1 MTTPSTRSGQAP
13 TPPDR
18 SALLDAG
25 RAYLDRWSKWLR
37 QNPDA
42 DQTAVDAA
50 MRRGDPPPETAPA
63 FDANS
68 EAFNDS
74 PLAAVY
80 YNVRNE
86 LEERDPKKKK
96 RKWHHNI
103 AVWAAWAA
111 HKTAK
116 GSDGVSLL
124 RLVGL
129 PETQKGLAEFLGVSD
144 RTIRTYAADYGEF
157 IGTAQTMTFNR
168 LLADYRL
175 DAVQALGQV
184 ATDKLHPQFAQS
196 QRTFFTMTGDLVD
209 KQDITT
215 GGEKIPPPNIYLPDN
230 GRTNEAD
237 NE

>member
-1 MTTPSTRSGQAP
+1 MT

-18 SALLDAG
+18 SALLDAA
-25 RAYLDRWSKWLR
+25 RVFLDRWSKWTR
-37 QNPDA
+37 ENPDA

-86 LEERDPKKKK
+86 LKDRNSG
-96 RKWHHNI
+96 RSTAAHHRI

-184 ATDKLHPQFAQS
+184 ATDKGHPQFAQS
-196 QRTFFTMTGDLVD
+196 QRTFFTMTKDLKTGPTGAEDDPVHV
-209 KQDITT
+209 QQITT
-215 GGEKIPPPNIYLPDN
+215 IREDRNAGTRPDDDDE
-230 GRTNEAD
+230 TE
-237 NE
+237 

>member
-1 MTTPSTRSGQAP
+1 MT
-13 TPPDR
+13 DR
-18 SALLDAG
+18 PALLDAG
-25 RAYLDRWSKWLR
+25 RAYLERWSNWLR
-37 QNPDA
+37 QHPEA
-42 DQTAVDAA
+42 DTAVVEAA

-86 LEERDPKKKK
+86 LKDRNNG
-96 RKWHHNI
+96 RSAAAHHRI

-111 HKTAK
+111 HKTTK
-116 GSDGVSLL
+116 DSDGVSLL

-129 PETQKGLAEFLGVSD
+129 PETQKGLAEFLGISD
-144 RTIRTYAADYGEF
+144 RTIRKYQTDYAEF
-157 IGTAQTMTFNR
+157 VGTAQTMTFNR

-184 ATDKLHPQFAQS
+184 ATDTGHPQFAQS
-196 QRTFFTMTGDLVD
+196 QRTFFTMTKDL
-209 KQDITT
+209 KT
-215 GGEKIPPPNIYLPDN
+215 GASGTEDDPVHVQPIVAIREDRHAGLAASS
-230 GRTNEAD
+230 EA
-237 NE
+237 E

>member
-1 MTTPSTRSGQAP
+1 MTTP
-13 TPPDR
+13 TPPRAGGDR

-42 DQTAVDAA
+42 DQAAVDAA

-80 YNVRNE
+80 YNVKNE
-86 LEERDPKKKK
+86 LKDRNNG
-96 RKWHHNI
+96 RSTAAHHRI

-184 ATDKLHPQFAQS
+184 ATDKGHPQFAQS
-196 QRTFFTMTGDLVD
+196 QRTFFTMTKDLKTGPTGAEDDPVHV
-209 KQDITT
+209 QQITVIREDRNAIT
-215 GGEKIPPPNIYLPDN
+215 SSDDE
-230 GRTNEAD
+230 TE
-237 NE
+237 